1 MNTISG
7 NTTANNNNDDI
18 AKRMD
23 KIFQKKK
30 VKNNFKKYEE
40 LENIHEGFQSMKEMT
55 NEDLREIFLKYDMNQ
70 TGDIHFTEMQVI
82 FQKEGYK
89 ISDNKLREKVF
100 NTNSGGTLNEFQF
113 VRFVNSNKDIK
124 KHIQEQFN
132 KVNFDNKLGDD
143 ISNKTSNISSKVSSI
158 GNTADN
164 LNTKNIK
171 ESTERLLK
179 QFGFKRVDKHTLKT
193 PQGWRN
199 LLEMIMYFFP
209 GIIRYICGKIVNF
222 PSIRHRTEDTKN
234 DNEFNNHRNQ
244 DKEWMKTFFF
254 EITYIFVA
262 AYIANAM
269 FFKICVDGGDQ
280 PPLITYIKTTI
291 PVINT
296 LLLEWILIFFF
307 VLPDMFRYIIYNLF
321 DRYIV
326 KRFTQQPTIQ
336 YMMFYTLALFV
347 CSFFMNKMAQSLLDV
362 FVFKSSPFI
371 FPFIIIGFFLWLIN
385 VPSIVVAVKYIPASI
400 FFIIYCVLHLMFSLS
415 LASIAQFMFVI
426 YLTMFFTGGI
436 EYIPKFFT
444 GLFTG
449 ISIIDAQITST
460 SSKPK
465 NDFWGKLDYYLHKFI
480 YSKLFLFMF
489 MIFFFYKIMHATI
502 PDTNLKMHKLMISMA
517 VVCCVMFLII
527 ATTYFNSF
535 SSNNE
540 NNPVVSSDEQN
551 TDGGVPQTVEE
562 IQRFLY
568 PDNPVKEVSDS
579 LNNAINAAT
588 SEKNPMKAATSVT
601 DAIKSVT
608 SPTITAATSIPE
620 LKKL

>member
-7 NTTANNNNDDI
+7 NTTANNNDDI
-18 AKRMD
+18 TKRMD

-30 VKNNFKKYEE
+30 VKNNFKQYEE
-40 LENIHEGFQSMKEMT
+40 LENIREGFQSNNELT

-89 ISDNKLREKVF
+89 ISDDKLREKVF
-100 NTNSGGTLNEFQF
+100 NTNSAGTLNEFQF
-113 VRFVNSNKDIK
+113 VRFINSNKDIK

-132 KVNFDNKLGDD
+132 KKNVQNTLGNIGSG
-143 ISNKTSNISSKVSSI
+143 ISNNTGNVSDTATNI
-158 GNTADN
+158 GNTAAN
-164 LNTKNIK
+164 LNVKNLK
-171 ESTERLLK
+171 ESTEQFFK
-179 QFGFKRVDKHTLKT
+179 QFGFKRVDKHTIKT

-209 GIIRYICGKIVNF
+209 GIIRYICGKIVNS
-222 PSIRHRTEDTKN
+222 PNIRHPTEDTKN
-234 DNEFNNHRNQ
+234 DNEFNTHRNQ

-254 EITYIFVA
+254 EMTYIFIA

-269 FFKICVDGGDQ
+269 FFKICVDGGNQ
-280 PPLITYIKTTI
+280 PPLITYIKTSI
-291 PVINT
+291 PMINT
-296 LLLEWILIFFF
+296 LLLEWLLIFFF
-307 VLPDMFRYIIYNLF
+307 VLPDVFRYFIYNIF

-326 KRFTQQPTIQ
+326 KRFVQQPTIQ

-347 CSFFMNKMAQSLLDV
+347 CSFFMNKMAQALLDV

-371 FPFIIIGFFLWLIN
+371 FPFIIIGFFIWIIN
-385 VPSIVVAVKYIPASI
+385 VPDIIVAIKYIPASI

-426 YLTMFFTGGI
+426 YLVMFFTGGI
-436 EYIPKFFT
+436 EYIPKFIE

-449 ISIIDAQITST
+449 KSIIDAQITST

-502 PDTNLKMHKLMISMA
+502 PDTNLKMFKLMASMA
-517 VVCCVMFLII
+517 AVCCVMFII
-527 ATTYFNSF
+527 LAIAYFNSF

-551 TDGGVPQTVEE
+551 TNGGVPQTVDE
-562 IQRFLY
+562 IQKFLY
-568 PDNPVKEVSDS
+568 PDNPVNGVSAAVGTAVNPIANTNDASTGNIDTSTIPAS
-579 LNNAINAAT
+579 LT
-588 SEKNPMKAATSVT
+588 
-601 DAIKSVT
+601 KST
-608 SPTITAATSIPE
+608 Q
-620 LKKL
+620 

>member
-7 NTTANNNNDDI
+7 NTTVNNNNDDI
-18 AKRMD
+18 TKRID

-30 VKNNFKKYEE
+30 VKNNFKQYEE
-40 LENIHEGFQSMKEMT
+40 IENIREGFQSINELS

-70 TGDIHFTEMQVI
+70 TGDIHFTELQVI
-82 FQKEGYK
+82 FQKEGYN

-100 NTNSGGTLNEFQF
+100 NTNSAGTLNEFQF
-113 VRFVNSNKDIK
+113 VRFINSNKGIK

-132 KVNFDNKLGDD
+132 KKNVQNTLGNIGSG
-143 ISNKTSNISSKVSSI
+143 ISNNTGNVSDTDTD
-158 GNTADN
+158 TAAN
-164 LNTKNIK
+164 LNVKNLK
-171 ESTERLLK
+171 ESTEHFFK
-179 QFGFKRVDKHTLKT
+179 QFGFKRVDKHTIKT

-209 GIIRYICGKIVNF
+209 GIIRYICGKIVNS
-222 PSIRHRTEDTKN
+222 PNIRHPTEDTKN

-254 EITYIFVA
+254 EITYIFIA

-269 FFKICVDGGDQ
+269 FFKICVDGGNQ
-280 PPLITYIKTTI
+280 PPLITYIKTSI
-291 PVINT
+291 PMINK
-296 LLLEWILIFFF
+296 LLLEWLLIFFF
-307 VLPDMFRYIIYNLF
+307 VLPDVFRYFIYNIF

-326 KRFTQQPTIQ
+326 KRFQQQPTIQ

-347 CSFFMNKMAQSLLDV
+347 CSFFMNKMAQALLDV

-371 FPFIIIGFFLWLIN
+371 FPFIIVGFFLWIIN
-385 VPSIVVAVKYIPASI
+385 VPDIIVAIKYIPASI

-426 YLTMFFTGGI
+426 YLVMFFTGGV
-436 EYIPKFFT
+436 EYIPNFFT

-449 ISIIDAQITST
+449 KSIIDAQITST

-502 PDTNLKMHKLMISMA
+502 PDTNLKMFKLMASMA
-517 VVCCVMFLII
+517 AVCCVMFII
-527 ATTYFNSF
+527 LAITYFNSF
-535 SSNNE
+535 SSTNE
-540 NNPVVSSDEQN
+540 NNPIVSSDEQN

-562 IQRFLY
+562 IQKFLY
-568 PDNPVKEVSDS
+568 PDNPVNGGAAAVGT
-579 LNNAINAAT
+579 AINPIANTNDASTGNIDT
-588 SEKNPMKAATSVT
+588 STIPDYLT
-601 DAIKSVT
+601 KST
-608 SPTITAATSIPE
+608 Q
-620 LKKL
+620 

>member
-1 MNTISG
+1 
-7 NTTANNNNDDI
+7 
-18 AKRMD
+18 
-23 KIFQKKK
+23 
-30 VKNNFKKYEE
+30 
-40 LENIHEGFQSMKEMT
+40 
-55 NEDLREIFLKYDMNQ
+55 
-70 TGDIHFTEMQVI
+70 
-82 FQKEGYK
+82 
-89 ISDNKLREKVF
+89 
-100 NTNSGGTLNEFQF
+100 
-113 VRFVNSNKDIK
+113 
-124 KHIQEQFN
+124 
-132 KVNFDNKLGDD
+132 
-143 ISNKTSNISSKVSSI
+143 
-158 GNTADN
+158 
-164 LNTKNIK
+164 
-171 ESTERLLK
+171 
-179 QFGFKRVDKHTLKT
+179 
-193 PQGWRN
+193 
-199 LLEMIMYFFP
+199 
-209 GIIRYICGKIVNF
+209 
-222 PSIRHRTEDTKN
+222 
-234 DNEFNNHRNQ
+234 
-244 DKEWMKTFFF
+244 
-254 EITYIFVA
+254 
-262 AYIANAM
+262 
-269 FFKICVDGGDQ
+269 
-280 PPLITYIKTTI
+280 
-291 PVINT
+291 
-296 LLLEWILIFFF
+296 
-307 VLPDMFRYIIYNLF
+307 
-321 DRYIV
+321 
-326 KRFTQQPTIQ
+326 
-336 YMMFYTLALFV
+336 
-347 CSFFMNKMAQSLLDV
+347 
-362 FVFKSSPFI
+362 
-371 FPFIIIGFFLWLIN
+371 
-385 VPSIVVAVKYIPASI
+385 
-400 FFIIYCVLHLMFSLS
+400 MFSLS

>member
-18 AKRMD
+18 TKRMD

-30 VKNNFKKYEE
+30 VKNNFKQYEE
-40 LENIHEGFQSMKEMT
+40 LENIREGFQSN
-55 NEDLREIFLKYDMNQ
+55 NELSNKDLREIFLKYDMNQ

-89 ISDNKLREKVF
+89 ISDDKLREKVF
-100 NTNSGGTLNEFQF
+100 NTNSAGTLNEFQF
-113 VRFVNSNKDIK
+113 VRFINSNKDIK

-132 KVNFDNKLGDD
+132 KKNVQNTLGNIGSG
-143 ISNKTSNISSKVSSI
+143 ISNNTGNVSDRATNI
-158 GNTADN
+158 GNTAAN
-164 LNTKNIK
+164 LNVKNLK
-171 ESTERLLK
+171 ESTEQFFK

-209 GIIRYICGKIVNF
+209 GIIRYLCGKIVNS
-222 PSIRHRTEDTKN
+222 PNIRHPTEDTKN

-254 EITYIFVA
+254 EITYIFIA

-269 FFKICVDGGDQ
+269 FFKICVDGGNQ
-280 PPLITYIKTTI
+280 PPLITYIKTSI
-291 PVINT
+291 PMINT
-296 LLLEWILIFFF
+296 LLLEWLLIFFF
-307 VLPDMFRYIIYNLF
+307 VLPDVFRYFIYNIF

-326 KRFTQQPTIQ
+326 KRFQQQPTIQ
-336 YMMFYTLALFV
+336 YVMFYTLALFV
-347 CSFFMNKMAQSLLDV
+347 CSFFMNKMAQALLDV
-362 FVFKSSPFI
+362 FIFKSSPFI
-371 FPFIIIGFFLWLIN
+371 FPFIIIGFFLWIIN
-385 VPSIVVAVKYIPASI
+385 VPDIVVAIKYIPASI

-426 YLTMFFTGGI
+426 YLVMFFTGGV
-436 EYIPKFFT
+436 EYIPKFIE

-449 ISIIDAQITST
+449 KSIIDAQITST
-460 SSKPK
+460 SSQPK

-502 PDTNLKMHKLMISMA
+502 PDTNLKMFKLMASMA
-517 VVCCVMFLII
+517 AVCCVMFII
-527 ATTYFNSF
+527 LAITYFNSF
-535 SSNNE
+535 SSTNE

-562 IQRFLY
+562 IQKFLY
-568 PDNPVKEVSDS
+568 PDNPVNGVAAAVGTAVSTATG
-579 LNNAINAAT
+579 NNQVNALEGT
-588 SEKNPMKAATSVT
+588 T
-601 DAIKSVT
+601 
-608 SPTITAATSIPE
+608 TANTG
-620 LKKL
+620 L

>member
-18 AKRMD
+18 TKRMD

-30 VKNNFKKYEE
+30 VKNNFKQYEE
-40 LENIHEGFQSMKEMT
+40 LENIREGFQSINELS
-55 NEDLREIFLKYDMNQ
+55 NEDLREIFLKYDMNR

-89 ISDNKLREKVF
+89 ISDDKLREKVF
-100 NTNSGGTLNEFQF
+100 NTNSAGTLNEFQF
-113 VRFVNSNKDIK
+113 VRFINSNKDIK

-132 KVNFDNKLGDD
+132 KKNVQNTLGNIGSG
-143 ISNKTSNISSKVSSI
+143 ISNNTGNVSDRATNI
-158 GNTADN
+158 GNTAAN
-164 LNTKNIK
+164 LNVKNLK
-171 ESTERLLK
+171 ESTEQFFK

-209 GIIRYICGKIVNF
+209 GIIRYLCGKIVNS
-222 PSIRHRTEDTKN
+222 PNIRHPTEDTKN

-254 EITYIFVA
+254 EITYIFIA

-280 PPLITYIKTTI
+280 PPLITYIKTSI
-291 PVINT
+291 PMINT
-296 LLLEWILIFFF
+296 LLLEWLLIFFF
-307 VLPDMFRYIIYNLF
+307 VLPDVFRYFIYNIF

-326 KRFTQQPTIQ
+326 KRFQQQPTIQ
-336 YMMFYTLALFV
+336 YVMFYTLALFV
-347 CSFFMNKMAQSLLDV
+347 CSFFMNKMAQALLDV
-362 FVFKSSPFI
+362 FIFKSSPFI
-371 FPFIIIGFFLWLIN
+371 FPFIIIGFFLWIIN
-385 VPSIVVAVKYIPASI
+385 VPDIVVAIKYIPASI

-426 YLTMFFTGGI
+426 YLVMFFTGGV
-436 EYIPKFFT
+436 EYIPKFIE

-449 ISIIDAQITST
+449 KSIIDAQITST
-460 SSKPK
+460 SSQPK

-502 PDTNLKMHKLMISMA
+502 PDTNLKMFKLMASMA
-517 VVCCVMFLII
+517 AVCCVMFII
-527 ATTYFNSF
+527 LAITYFNSF
-535 SSNNE
+535 SSTNE

-562 IQRFLY
+562 IQKFLY
-568 PDNPVKEVSDS
+568 PDNPVNGVAAAVGTAVSTATG
-579 LNNAINAAT
+579 NNQVNALEGT
-588 SEKNPMKAATSVT
+588 T
-601 DAIKSVT
+601 
-608 SPTITAATSIPE
+608 TANTG
-620 LKKL
+620 L

>member
-18 AKRMD
+18 TKRMD

-30 VKNNFKKYEE
+30 VKNNFKQYEE
-40 LENIHEGFQSMKEMT
+40 LENIREGFQSNNELT

-89 ISDNKLREKVF
+89 ISDDKLREKVF
-100 NTNSGGTLNEFQF
+100 NTNSSGTLNEFQF
-113 VRFVNSNKDIK
+113 VRFINSNKDIK

-132 KVNFDNKLGDD
+132 KKNVQNPLGNIGSG
-143 ISNKTSNISSKVSSI
+143 ISNNTGNVSDTATNI
-158 GNTADN
+158 GNTAAN
-164 LNTKNIK
+164 LNVKNLK
-171 ESTERLLK
+171 ESTEQFFK
-179 QFGFKRVDKHTLKT
+179 QFGFKRVDKHTIKT

-209 GIIRYICGKIVNF
+209 GIIRYICGKIVNS
-222 PSIRHRTEDTKN
+222 PNIRHPTEDTKN

-254 EITYIFVA
+254 EMTYIFIA

-269 FFKICVDGGDQ
+269 FFKICVDGGNQ
-280 PPLITYIKTTI
+280 PPLITYIKTSI
-291 PVINT
+291 PMINT
-296 LLLEWILIFFF
+296 LLLEWLLIFFF
-307 VLPDMFRYIIYNLF
+307 VLPDVFRYFIYNIF

-326 KRFTQQPTIQ
+326 KRFQQQPTIQ

-347 CSFFMNKMAQSLLDV
+347 CSFFMNKMAQALLDV

-371 FPFIIIGFFLWLIN
+371 FPFIIIGFFIWIIN
-385 VPSIVVAVKYIPASI
+385 VPDIIVAIKYIPASI

-426 YLTMFFTGGI
+426 YLVMFFTGGV
-436 EYIPKFFT
+436 EYIPKFIE

-449 ISIIDAQITST
+449 KSIIDAQITST

-502 PDTNLKMHKLMISMA
+502 PDTNLKMFKLMASMTA
-517 VVCCVMFLII
+517 VCCVMFII
-527 ATTYFNSF
+527 LAITYFNSF
-535 SSNNE
+535 SSTNE

-562 IQRFLY
+562 IQKFLY
-568 PDNPVKEVSDS
+568 PDNPVKGVAAAVGT
-579 LNNAINAAT
+579 AINPIANTNDDSTGNIDT
-588 SEKNPMKAATSVT
+588 STS
-601 DAIKSVT
+601 
-608 SPTITAATSIPE
+608 TIPA
-620 LKKL
+620 